1 MMILRSLVLATA
13 LWAAAAVP
21 ALAQSRDD
29 ILAAPVLRANINVTG
44 DVVRI
49 GDVIDNAGPAS
60 QIGIYRAP
68 DLGTSGKLPVA
79 QVLAALRA
87 HRVIGVDT
95 RDISEV
101 SITRL
106 ARTIDSKD
114 IETQIGLALEK
125 RNGLGEAAN
134 LTLTFDRDPQTLQ
147 LDASNNGSMQPIAA
161 RFDQRSGRFDVTLEI
176 VNQSGLA
183 PTRLRFTGTAVE
195 TVEAAV
201 LTRGVERN
209 EVLKSSDVIVERRPK
224 AEVGNDVAGRD
235 RAVGMQARRQLRSGQ
250 ALRIADLAKPDLVQ
264 RDQAVTLVYE
274 SAGLYLTIRGKATE
288 AGTEGDVVNV
298 INLQSKRTVSGV
310 VIGRGQVSV
319 SVPAPRIPVSDA
331 TNTTNTTVI
340 GKTDSAA
347 PVSVATI
354 DNVPVSRKAE

>member
-1 MMILRSLVLATA
+1 MMIFRSLLLATA
-13 LWAAAAVP
+13 LLAHMAAVP

-29 ILAAPVLRANINVTG
+29 VLAAPVLRANVNVTG

-49 GDVIDNAGPAS
+49 GDVIDNAGPAA
-60 QIGIYRAP
+60 QIAIYRAP
-68 DLGTSGKLPVA
+68 DLGTSGRLPVA
-79 QVLAALRA
+79 QVIATLRA

-95 RDISEV
+95 RDLTEV
-101 SITRL
+101 SVTRL
-106 ARTIDSKD
+106 ARTIESKD
-114 IETQIGLALEK
+114 IETQVGLALEK
-125 RNGLGEAAN
+125 RNGLGDAAN
-134 LTLTFDRDPQTLQ
+134 LTLTFDRDLQTLQ
-147 LDASNNGSMQPIAA
+147 LDASNNGTMQPISA

-183 PTRLRFTGTAVE
+183 ATRLRFTGTAVE

-201 LTRGVERN
+201 LARGVERN

-224 AEVGNDVAGRD
+224 AEVGNDVASRD

-274 SAGLYLTIRGKATE
+274 SAGLYLTIRGKAIE
-288 AGTEGDVVNV
+288 GGTEGDVVNV

-319 SVPAPRIPVSDA
+319 SVPGPRIPVSDA
-331 TNTTNTTVI
+331 TNTTTI
-340 GKTDSAA
+340 SKTDATA
-347 PVSVATI
+347 PVSIATI
-354 DNVPVSRKAE
+354 DNAPVSRKAE